1 MYGSESQLK
10 HLMLS
15 IHVWKLQSW
24 RHWCKETSV
33 ICIFGGQCFTFIII
47 VECVLLKA
55 PEEMFSG
62 LQYWLMCS
70 VAGTEASNYSSYRAI
85 LLKLSTGQNWRKYA
99 FYSGISEVLF
109 LSSSSQDLVVEQT
122 VLLVFLL
129 LSSCSTL
136 LPYRSCLFSSHNVLW
151 GRIMLRY
158 CSSFRSFTLQC
169 IVSKPLAAVPA
180 LLVVCTHPWDLG
192 SSF

>member
-33 ICIFGGQCFTFIII
+33 ICIFGGQCFTIIII
-47 VECVLLKA
+47 VEYVLLKA

-85 LLKLSTGQNWRKYA
+85 LLKLSTGQNWRKYT

-109 LSSSSQDLVVEQT
+109 PPPVRIWLWSRQFCWYFCCSPVALHCCLTEVACSAHT
-122 VLLVFLL
+122 MYFGGG
-129 LSSCSTL
+129 SC
-136 LPYRSCLFSSHNVLW
+136 
-151 GRIMLRY
+151 
-158 CSSFRSFTLQC
+158 
-169 IVSKPLAAVPA
+169 
-180 LLVVCTHPWDLG
+180 
-192 SSF
+192 